1 MFVSAGSL
9 SPVRVF
15 FYEEGNMQ
23 DLMIVIEDVLDE
35 DEYELWR
42 LEYEGYTQEEI
53 AGRYGVSQVAIHYRL
68 KKIQEKLQCHL

>member
-9 SPVRVF
+9 SSVRVF

-53 AGRYGVSQVAIHYRL
+53 AERYGVKQKTISIWLQ
-68 KKIQEKLQCHL
+68 KIKEKLRKWV

>member
-1 MFVSAGSL
+1 
-9 SPVRVF
+9 
-15 FYEEGNMQ
+15 MQ

-53 AGRYGVSQVAIHYRL
+53 AERYGVKQKTISIWLQ
-68 KKIQEKLQCHL
+68 KIKEKLRKWV